1 MYNLL
6 FDFISN
12 SLVGISSITD
22 ASQLTYATDLSV
34 ILTHVSLV
42 LIFVVGVLFI
52 RFLFGI
58 VNRMF

>member
-22 ASQLTYATDLSV
+22 VSQLTYATDLSV